1 MRVLVTGGA
10 GFIGMHLCSALIDRG
25 DRVAVMDSLTEG
37 YDPAQKLDNLAY
49 LTSKSRI
56 DFIKGDIRDERAC
69 DAALK
74 EADAVCHLAGL
85 AGVRESMER
94 AELYADVNIR
104 GTAVLLSRAARTGVR
119 GVVFASSSS
128 VYGDGAVPFSEDAP
142 PKPISPYGESK
153 RTAEILVSAFGG
165 SWEKGAVSCRLFSVY
180 GKRQRPDLA
189 MRKFATAILRKEEI
203 TVYGGCTRDYTH
215 VSDTVDGLIRALDL
229 AAEGGNGVY
238 NIGRGR
244 GVSTPELIALLEKC
258 LGKTARI
265 RNAPMRAGDAKDTL
279 ASIEKAKKEL
289 GYCPRTEIEEG
300 VASFVRWLT
309 GR

>member
-85 AGVRESMER
+85 AGVRNRWNVRSLCGR
-94 AELYADVNIR
+94 QHQGN
-104 GTAVLLSRAARTGVR
+104 GGAAFQSGQNGVR

-128 VYGDGAVPFSEDAP
+128 VYGDGAVLF
-142 PKPISPYGESK
+142 PKTRRQTDLALRRIQAHGGNSGLGLRKVLGKRRGE
-153 RTAEILVSAFGG
+153 LPAFGLR
-165 SWEKGAVSCRLFSVY
+165 EKAEADSRDAQIRHGHPAERGNNRIRRLHKGLYPRRRY
-180 GKRQRPDLA
+180 GGRPDQGA
-189 MRKFATAILRKEEI
+189 RPGR
-203 TVYGGCTRDYTH
+203 R
-215 VSDTVDGLIRALDL
+215 RR
-229 AAEGGNGVY
+229 NGVT
-238 NIGRGR
+238 I
-244 GVSTPELIALLEKC
+244 S
-258 LGKTARI
+258 
-265 RNAPMRAGDAKDTL
+265 AGAG
-279 ASIEKAKKEL
+279 AYRRRS
-289 GYCPRTEIEEG
+289 
-300 VASFVRWLT
+300 
-309 GR
+309 